1 MTELDKVV
9 QQLRELRQMR
19 DELEGEIEVLT
30 DQMKI
35 AMLNRGTEELTGPGW
50 TATWHTVESNRLDAK
65 ALRHD
70 MPDLYE
76 RYCKPVTTCR
86 FCLT

>member
-19 DELEGEIEVLT
+19 DELEGEIEQLT
-30 DQMKI
+30 DQLKVVMVNK
-35 AMLNRGTEELTGPGW
+35 GTEELTGAGW
-50 TATWHTVESNRLDAK
+50 ACTWHSVQSSRLDTK

-76 RYCKPVTTCR
+76 RYCKQVTTCR